1 MVPANAHPQV
11 AGATELSFIYTVQQ
25 SDTAT
30 AALSLTATP
39 VIQLCCDATA
49 YIKRSG
55 SQAVTDA
62 VRTLPALTGTLTIAI
77 DTTMPTV
84 SSVAAQTSGTYNF
97 GQSIYIDV
105 VFTTPIT
112 AQIVN
117 SITPELDL
125 IVGQTTGGI
134 PVVRAAVL
142 TLDPAVDTANDAI
155 LVFEL
160 VVGASD
166 STLDLA
172 YTNTSALRAASNVIR
187 RASSVPVTQAVLLL
201 PAVGA
206 ANSLDGTSAV
216 VITAAA
222 APTIVYTVFSQP
234 PGTYSINDNVV
245 ITVRFSRPVQWQGTV
260 PPTLELNV
268 GVPYTVSTVT
278 AADALQLDWQFV
290 YTVQPTHTSSDLQ
303 YTSTSALVA
312 PTGTVVVDATFTTV
326 LLTLPPLVSVLS
338 LAGSSAVVLQSST
351 LVASVASLTA
361 DGVYHCGES
370 IMIRLVIIQLYTY

>member
-25 SDTAT
+25 SDTST
-30 AALSLTATP
+30 AALSLLASP
-39 VIQLCCDATA
+39 VITLCCDATA

-55 SQAVTDA
+55 SQAVTEA
-62 VRTLPALTGTLTIAI
+62 VRTLPALTGTLISAI
-77 DTTMPTV
+77 DTTIPTV
-84 SSVAAQTSGTYNF
+84 SSIAAQTLSGTYNF

-105 VFTTPIT
+105 TFTTPIT

-117 SITPELDL
+117 GNNPELDL
-125 IVGQTTGGI
+125 IVGQTAGGVPI
-134 PVVRAAVL
+134 VRAALL
-142 TLDPAVDTANDAI
+142 TLDPTVDTANDAI

-160 VVGASD
+160 VVEASD

-172 YTNTSALRAASNVIR
+172 YTSTSALRAANSVIR
-187 RASSVPVTQAVLLL
+187 RASSVPVTAAVLTL

-206 ANSLDGTSAV
+206 ANSLDDTSAV

-234 PGTYSINDNVV
+234 AATYSINDDVV
-245 ITVRFSRPVQWQGTV
+245 ITVRFSRPVRWQGTV

-268 GVPYTVSTVT
+268 GVPYIVSTLT
-278 AADALQLDWQFV
+278 PANALQLDWRFI
-290 YTVQPTHTSSDLQ
+290 YTVQPTHTSADLQ
-303 YTSTSALVA
+303 YTSITALVA
-312 PTGTVVVDATFTTV
+312 PTGTVVVDATFTNV
-326 LLTLPPLVSVLS
+326 VLTLPALGSILS

-351 LVASVASLTA
+351 LVTSVVSLTA

-370 IMIRLVIIQLYTY
+370 IMIRFVAVKSHQ

>member
-1 MVPANAHPQV
+1 MVPVNAHPQV
-11 AGATELSFIYTVQQ
+11 AGATALSFIYTVQQ
-25 SDTAT
+25 SDTT
-30 AALSLTATP
+30 SAALSLLASP
-39 VIQLCCDATA
+39 VITLCCDATA
-49 YIKRSG
+49 YIKHSG

-62 VRTLPALTGTLTIAI
+62 VLTLPALIGTLTLKI
-77 DTTMPTV
+77 DTTIPTV
-84 SSVAAQTSGTYNF
+84 SSVAAQTLSGFYNF

-105 VFTTPIT
+105 TFTKPVT

-117 SITPELDL
+117 GVKPELDL
-125 IVGQTTGGI
+125 VVGQTAGGVSI
-134 PVVRAAVL
+134 VRAALL
-142 TLDPAVDTANDAI
+142 TSAPAVDTANDAK

-160 VVGASD
+160 IVEASD

-172 YTNTSALRAASNVIR
+172 YTSISALRASNGVIQ
-187 RASSVPVTQAVLLL
+187 RASSVPVTAAVLTL

-234 PGTYSINDNVV
+234 AATYSINDDVV
-245 ITVRFSRPVQWQGTV
+245 ITVRFSRPVRWQGTV

-268 GVPYTVSTVT
+268 GVPYIVSTVT
-278 AADALQLDWQFV
+278 SANALQLDWQFI
-290 YTVQPTHTSSDLQ
+290 YTVQPTHSSSDLQ
-303 YTSTSALVA
+303 YTSTAALVA
-312 PTGTVVVDATFTTV
+312 PTSTVVVDATFTNV
-326 LLTLPPLVSVLS
+326 VLTLPALGSVLS

-351 LVASVASLTA
+351 LVTSVVSLTA

-370 IMIRLVIIQLYTY
+370 IMIRLVIVLTL